1 MTPLPHPIVTA
12 VIAVLWMVLTSFSPG
27 QLVLG
32 VLAGILGGFAY
43 RRLTPERIVVKHPG
57 LMARLFVRVA
67 GDILRSN
74 CNVARLILAEGRH
87 RGRRAGFVRIPLD
100 MTSPTGLAVLA
111 VIVTATPGTAWI
123 EYEPRNGQLLLHV
136 FDLIESDDWVHIIKS
151 RYESL
156 LMEIFE

>member
-1 MTPLPHPIVTA
+1 MTLLPHPIVTV
-12 VIAVLWMVLTSFSPG
+12 VIVLLWMVLTGFTLG

-32 VLAGILGGFAY
+32 VLAGLLGGLAY
-43 RRLTPERIVVKHPG
+43 RRLTPERIVVRRPG
-57 LMARLFVRVA
+57 AMARLFGRVA
-67 GDILRSN
+67 GDIVRSN
-74 CNVARLILAEGRH
+74 WDVARLILSEGRH
-87 RGRRAGFVRIPLD
+87 RRRRSGFVRIPLD
-100 MTSPTGLAVLA
+100 LTSPNGLAVLA

-136 FDLIESDDWVHIIKS
+136 FDLVEGDDWVRIIKT

>member
-1 MTPLPHPIVTA
+1 MTLLPHPIVTV
-12 VIAVLWMVLTSFSPG
+12 VIALLWMVLTSFTLG

-32 VLAGILGGFAY
+32 VLAGLLGGLAY
-43 RRLTPERIVVKHPG
+43 RRITPERIMVKRPG
-57 LMARLFVRVA
+57 AMGRLFVRVA
-67 GDILRSN
+67 GDIVRSN
-74 CNVARLILAEGRH
+74 YDVARLILAGGRH
-87 RGRRAGFVRIPLD
+87 RRRRAGFVRIPLD
-100 MTSPTGLAVLA
+100 MTSPGGLAVLA

-136 FDLIESDDWVHIIKS
+136 FDLIEGDDWVHTVKA

>member
-1 MTPLPHPIVTA
+1 MTLLPHPIVT
-12 VIAVLWMVLTSFSPG
+12 VVLTILWMVLTGFTLG

-32 VLAGILGGFAY
+32 LLAGILGGLAY
-43 RRLTPERIVVKHPG
+43 RRITPRRIVVKRPG
-57 LMARLFVRVA
+57 AMARLFVRVA
-67 GDILRSN
+67 GDIVRSN
-74 CNVARLILAEGRH
+74 WDVARLILSEGRH
-87 RGRRAGFVRIPLD
+87 RRRRAGFVRIPLD
-100 MTSPTGLAVLA
+100 MTNPSGLAVLA

-136 FDLIESDDWVHIIKS
+136 FDLIEGDDWVHTIKS